1 MDGIQKIFLDEDG
14 GLRGG
19 WRVAVFLFF
28 YSLIVGVLAVGMRSM
43 LGALG
48 ADEAT
53 PSYMLWLWSSMLGLV
68 VALIVG
74 WQCGKWLEGLP
85 FAVLGAS
92 FRGRWL
98 AHLLVGLIAGAG
110 TVIFAVA
117 IAFAFGG
124 ERFESNIYSGSEN
137 VVTSTLVSFAVLAIA
152 AAAEEALFRGYIL
165 QTLDRAGF
173 AWLAVVLTSVFF
185 GLVHLGNPNAGVIST
200 LNTILAGIW
209 FSVAYL
215 RFRDLWFVTGMH
227 CAWNWVQGSV
237 FGIEVS
243 GMREITEHPLLRE
256 IDTGPTWLTGET
268 YGIEGGIAATI
279 AIALST
285 TLLVFVKRDIAPDSP
300 EASGF

>member
-14 GLRGG
+14 GLRSG

-28 YSLIVGVLAVGMRSM
+28 YSLVVGVLVLGMSSV

-48 ADEAT
+48 PDEAT
-53 PSYMLWLWSSMLGLV
+53 PSYMLWLWSSLLGLV

-74 WQCGKWLEGLP
+74 WQCGKWLEALP
-85 FAVLGAS
+85 FAVLGVS

-98 AHLLVGLIAGAG
+98 VHLLVGLITGAA
-110 TVIFAVA
+110 TVMFAVA

-124 ERFESNIYSGSEN
+124 ERFELNIYSGSEN
-137 VVTSTLVSFAVLAIA
+137 VVTSMLVSFAVFAIA

-165 QTLDRAGF
+165 QTLDHAGF
-173 AWLAVVLTSVFF
+173 AWIAVVLTSVFF
-185 GLVHLGNPNAGVIST
+185 GIVHLGNPNAGAIST

-215 RFRDLWFVTGMH
+215 RFRSLWFVMGMH

-243 GMREITEHPLLRE
+243 GMREITQHTLLRE
-256 IDTGPTWLTGET
+256 IDAGPTWLTGET
-268 YGIEGGIAATI
+268 YGIEGGIATTI
-279 AIALST
+279 AIVLSM
-285 TLLVFVKRDIAPDSP
+285 TLIAFVKRDSASDLP
-300 EASGF
+300 EAPGF

>member
-1 MDGIQKIFLDEDG
+1 MHGIQKIFLDEDG
-14 GLRGG
+14 GLRSG

-28 YSLIVGVLAVGMRSM
+28 YSLMVGVLAVGMGSM
-43 LGALG
+43 RGALG
-48 ADEAT
+48 PGEAT
-53 PSYMLWLWSSMLGLV
+53 PSHMHWLWSSLLGLV

-85 FAVLGAS
+85 FRLLGAS

-98 AHLLVGLIAGAG
+98 SHLLVGLIAGAS

-124 ERFESNIYSGSEN
+124 ERFVSNIDSGSEN
-137 VVTSTLVSFAVLAIA
+137 VVISMLVSLAVFAIA

-185 GLVHLGNPNAGVIST
+185 GFVHLGNPSAGLFST

-215 RFRDLWFVTGMH
+215 RFRDLWFVSGMH

-243 GMREITEHPLLRE
+243 GMREITEHTLLRE

-279 AIALST
+279 AIVFST
-285 TLLVFVKRDIAPDSP
+285 TLIVFIKRDPVSDLP
-300 EASGF
+300 EAPSV